1 MGGLFGVPNGFMGLD
16 HLVTTIIQVGCN
28 PSPAPW
34 KPWLPRAAW
43 EHVRGAPRPFSEVNE
58 RFAAVSSSGAGL
70 RSPSRDAA
78 RPYCVP
84 TRRVGARKHTKQA
97 RETGCTHPGE
107 WGFSSGARCL
117 SVSIRLRIAPP

>member
-43 EHVRGAPRPFSEVNE
+43 EHVRGAPRPFLGGQ
-58 RFAAVSSSGAGL
+58 RKIRGCFIL
-70 RSPSRDAA
+70 RSWPAIPEPGRSASLLRPHAARGDEEAHKTSAGDGLHPSR
-78 RPYCVP
+78 
-84 TRRVGARKHTKQA
+84 
-97 RETGCTHPGE
+97 
-107 WGFSSGARCL
+107 
-117 SVSIRLRIAPP
+117 